1 MTKNID
7 SRKLEIFKQI
17 ISLDSEDSLELIEN
31 YLKQVKQEEELKEIF
46 KPIRDNISVEELKAE
61 QNYTGF
67 NREKFD
73 QLVKE
78 LDIQESLE
86 ELLSMID

>member
-17 ISLDSEDSLELIEN
+17 ISLDSEDSLELVEN

-67 NREKFD
+67 NRERFD

>member
-17 ISLDSEDSLELIEN
+17 ISLDSEDSLELVEN